1 LASAATRH
9 FAVPS
14 PELAGRAPAGGFG
27 AVAFLFRMAP
37 LRIRRTMGTVAIQEH
52 SVLDVTFCAA
62 IVRPGCSL
70 ARLGRL
76 LLGER
81 AAVL

>member
-1 LASAATRH
+1 
-9 FAVPS
+9 
-14 PELAGRAPAGGFG
+14 
-27 AVAFLFRMAP
+27 MAP

-70 ARLGRL
+70 ARLGEL